1 MKAKKSA
8 FPEKQNILL
17 LSILF
22 FSLLLFFFAIRV
34 VPQTYSEGRELLLGA
49 ALILALCMPSFFFLR
64 SAEGEALSFLGDAP
78 ALRTLPLLLL
88 FSLGAF
94 SLGAF
99 LAENLIVGGSSLL
112 FSRIAVSL
120 TFVPATLATVIV
132 YAFTLAFVPFGVLYS
147 CLAQKGTVAALL
159 ASSLFFAALSFSLD
173 SLPYFLLFGLFL
185 GLLRWQNGSFLAPLL
200 GMLFF
205 AFGGY
210 AVVIGALAPKN
221 LANMSH
227 DDFLLWT
234 GIFAA
239 LFLLLSQSIRFWRSL
254 REHFVPQNKKT
265 ILIWIP
271 FAIFALG
278 VSVVLT
284 ILF

>member
-22 FSLLLFFFAIRV
+22 FSLLLFFFAIRI

-99 LAENLIVGGSSLL
+99 LAENSS
-112 FSRIAVSL
+112 SVRM
-120 TFVPATLATVIV
+120 PA
-132 YAFTLAFVPFGVLYS
+132 S
-147 CLAQKGTVAALL
+147 
-159 ASSLFFAALSFSLD
+159 
-173 SLPYFLLFGLFL
+173 
-185 GLLRWQNGSFLAPLL
+185 
-200 GMLFF
+200 
-205 AFGGY
+205 
-210 AVVIGALAPKN
+210 
-221 LANMSH
+221 
-227 DDFLLWT
+227 
-234 GIFAA
+234 
-239 LFLLLSQSIRFWRSL
+239 
-254 REHFVPQNKKT
+254 
-265 ILIWIP
+265 
-271 FAIFALG
+271 
-278 VSVVLT
+278 
-284 ILF
+284 